1 MLEIN
6 KARAQ
11 SMDQNQLLSK
21 LRAKGLIDTDTY
33 LSKCNAV
40 SATISDLKRQRR
52 LLLESEDDGNTEDRI
67 RHLIHI
73 VEDGPKRLEE
83 FDEALFAEMVEQL
96 TVESQ
101 TLLRFRLAG
110 GIELT
115 ERIQGEP

>member
-1 MLEIN
+1 
-6 KARAQ
+6 
-11 SMDQNQLLSK
+11 
-21 LRAKGLIDTDTY
+21 
-33 LSKCNAV
+33 
-40 SATISDLKRQRR
+40 
-52 LLLESEDDGNTEDRI
+52 
-67 RHLIHI
+67 

-83 FDEALFAEMVEQL
+83 FDEALFAEMVEQI